1 MGPLMV
7 GPSASGLRLKLVNAA
22 TSDSLRVR
30 LINDAC
36 IQVKRSGPGC
46 CLLAENIHARNI
58 SAGNRPHHARN
69 ISAGN
74 RAHHARNILGGNRAQ
89 TGRCRS
95 REVPVTVPH

>member
-22 TSDSLRVR
+22 TSDSFRVR
-30 LINDAC
+30 LIKDAY
-36 IQVKRSGPGC
+36 IQVKGSGPGC

-69 ISAGN
+69 I
-74 RAHHARNILGGNRAQ
+74 LGCNRAQ
-89 TGRCRS
+89 AGRCRS